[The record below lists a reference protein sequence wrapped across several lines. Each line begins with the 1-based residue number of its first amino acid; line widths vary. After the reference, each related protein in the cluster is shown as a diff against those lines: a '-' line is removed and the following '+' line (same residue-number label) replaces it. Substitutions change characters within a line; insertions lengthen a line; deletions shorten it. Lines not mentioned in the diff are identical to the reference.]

1 MIKQLDMKQ
10 HLWILELA
18 CRLFVWSKIWVYGI
32 GKIAG
37 GQFHRAGSL
46 PEEIANTPIAELG
59 SFDLAWTFFGF
70 STGYIWFIGISQIVG
85 GGLLLFNKTKL
96 IGVFILIPI
105 LLNIIVVDFFFDI
118 SNGAMLSAILYF
130 GMCCYI
136 LYYNKK
142 QLIEAVKKLLEITK
156 VSRTKKV
163 RWIGYGLA
171 ILAVGLGTV
180 VEVFLINWVG
190 R

>member
-1 MIKQLDMKQ
+1 MKQ
-10 HLWILELA
+10 HLWILELT
-18 CRLFVWSKIWVYGI
+18 CRIYVWAKIWVYGI

-37 GQFHRAGSL
+37 GQFHRAGSF
-46 PEEIANTPIAELG
+46 PEEIATTPITEVG

-70 STGYIWFIGISQIVG
+70 STGYIWFIGISQILG

-96 IGVFILIPI
+96 IGVSILVPI
-105 LLNIIVVDFFFDI
+105 LLNIIVVDFFFEI

-142 QLIEAVKKLLEITK
+142 QLREAVKKLLETTK
-156 VSRTKKV
+156 VSRAKK
-163 RWIGYGLA
+163 RMWLGYGLA
-171 ILAVGLGTV
+171 IVAVGLLTV
-180 VEVFLINWVG
+180 IEVFLINWVG

>member
-1 MIKQLDMKQ
+1 MKQ
-10 HLWILELA
+10 HLWILELT
-18 CRLFVWSKIWVYGI
+18 CRIFVWTKISIYGI
-32 GKIAG
+32 GKIMG
-37 GQFHRAGSL
+37 GQFHRAGNF
-46 PEEIANTPIAELG
+46 PEEIATTPIAEVG

-70 STGYIWFIGISQIVG
+70 STGYIWFIGISQILG

-96 IGVFILIPI
+96 IGVAILIPI
-105 LLNIIVVDFFFDI
+105 LLNIIVVDFFFEI
-118 SNGAMLSAILYF
+118 SNGAMLSALLYF

-156 VSRTKKV
+156 VSRTKK
-163 RWIGYGLA
+163 RMWIGYGLV
-171 ILAVGLGTV
+171 IVAVGLLSV

>member
-1 MIKQLDMKQ
+1 MKQ
-10 HLWILELA
+10 HFWILELT
-18 CRLFVWSKIWVYGI
+18 CRIYVWSKIWVYGI
-32 GKIAG
+32 GKMMG
-37 GQFHRAGSL
+37 GQFHRAGNL
-46 PEEIANTPIAELG
+46 PEEMATTPIAEVG
-59 SFDLAWTFFGF
+59 GFDLAWTFFGF

-96 IGVFILIPI
+96 IGVALLIPI
-105 LLNIIVVDFFFDI
+105 LLNIIVVDFFFEI
-118 SNGAMLSAILYF
+118 SNGAMLSALLYF

-142 QLIEAVKKLLEITK
+142 QLIEAVKKLLETIK
-156 VSRTKKV
+156 ISRTKK
-163 RWIGYGLA
+163 RMWIGYGLA
-171 ILAVGLGTV
+171 ILAVGLGTL